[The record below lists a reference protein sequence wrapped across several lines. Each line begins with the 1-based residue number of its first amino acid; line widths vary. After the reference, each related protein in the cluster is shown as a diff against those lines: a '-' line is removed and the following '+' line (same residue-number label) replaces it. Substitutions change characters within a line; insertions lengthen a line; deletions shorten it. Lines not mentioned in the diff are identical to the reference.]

1 MNDHD
6 WIQESLPEQNLG
18 KYKTKQEQLA
28 EAQALLVKSSSP
40 IRQEKRQKKSIGKL
54 KEQKQN
60 LKLETNQISQ
70 IPKPNMQTEVIAF
83 PFGNKHSLKG

>member
-54 KEQKQN
+54 KKQKQN

-70 IPKPNMQTEVIAF
+70 IPKPNMQIEVIAF